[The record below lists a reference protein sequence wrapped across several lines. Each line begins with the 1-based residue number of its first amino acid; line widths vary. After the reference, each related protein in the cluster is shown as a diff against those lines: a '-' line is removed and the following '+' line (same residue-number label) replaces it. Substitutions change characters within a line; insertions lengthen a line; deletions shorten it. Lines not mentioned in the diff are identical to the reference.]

1 MSVLPALHPQSKS
14 GLRFWIHSFL
24 SFLGREDKSREID
37 RERLP
42 RHRPDPPEPSPP
54 YYNNNKPSNFR
65 VINPSCIY
73 IFDGGILGRLG
84 AINKIIISRVE
95 KSNREWN

>member
-1 MSVLPALHPQSKS
+1 MITRSYYRQQKK
-14 GLRFWIHSFL
+14 RDRIF
-24 SFLGREDKSREID
+24 GREDKSREID

-42 RHRPDPPEPSPP
+42 RHSPNPPDPSH
-54 YYNNNKPSNFR
+54 YYNNKPNNFR

-95 KSNREWN
+95 KFDREWN